1 MITLDFDKVKR
12 FRREYNNDLRQYN
25 IYYNQLKSLKK
36 ELYYILK
43 TTDLKKVLLHDLN
56 KSVSKIKQEIKTTK
70 RCIRKFNKILKSTD
84 GCLPLS
90 EIQTKYESKFNTT
103 VDKKELMDILD
114 LYLNNKIIGI
124 DYAGVYYYIK
134 PYTKLVKTNKSE
146 LIKTLKDNVG
156 KLLTIR
162 FTKEDGTDRICNG
175 QFTNHLTDLGYY
187 HFKEKGQNIKQF
199 DAKNLLEVR
208 VNNIIYMKK

>member
-1 MITLDFDKVKR
+1 MRKD
-12 FRREYNNDLRQYN
+12 
-25 IYYNQLKSLKK
+25 S
-36 ELYYILK
+36 
-43 TTDLKKVLLHDLN
+43 VL
-56 KSVSKIKQEIKTTK
+56 
-70 RCIRKFNKILKSTD
+70 KILKNTD

-90 EIQTKYESKFNTT
+90 EIQRRYESKFNTT
-103 VDKKELMDILD
+103 VDKRELMDILD
-114 LYLNNKIIGI
+114 LYLNNKVIGT

-134 PYTKLVKTNKSE
+134 PDTKLVKTNKSE

>member
-1 MITLDFDKVKR
+1 MRKDSVLKIIKNSDKR
-12 FRREYNNDLRQYN
+12 L
-25 IYYNQLKSLKK
+25 SL
-36 ELYYILK
+36 
-43 TTDLKKVLLHDLN
+43 
-56 KSVSKIKQEIKTTK
+56 
-70 RCIRKFNKILKSTD
+70 
-84 GCLPLS
+84 P
-90 EIQTKYESKFNTT
+90 EIQTRYESKFNTT
-103 VDKKELMDILD
+103 VDKKELMDIFD
-114 LYLNNKIIGI
+114 LYLNNKVIGT

-134 PYTKLVKTNKSE
+134 PDTKLVKTNKSE

>member
-1 MITLDFDKVKR
+1 MRKDSVLKIIKNSRKQGITIEQIIDK
-12 FRREYNNDLRQYN
+12 Y
-25 IYYNQLKSLKK
+25 K
-36 ELYYILK
+36 ELFLK
-43 TTDLKKVLLHDLN
+43 DVTREDV
-56 KSVSKIKQEIKTTK
+56 EA
-70 RCIRKFNKILKSTD
+70 
-84 GCLPLS
+84 CLMPLF
-90 EIQTKYESKFNTT
+90 KESK
-103 VDKKELMDILD
+103 
-114 LYLNNKIIGI
+114 LNIHNYVYFTYNKFPTL
-124 DYAGVYYYIK
+124 V
-134 PYTKLVKTNKSE
+134 VKTNKSE

-175 QFTNHLTDLGYY
+175 QFTNYLTDLGYY